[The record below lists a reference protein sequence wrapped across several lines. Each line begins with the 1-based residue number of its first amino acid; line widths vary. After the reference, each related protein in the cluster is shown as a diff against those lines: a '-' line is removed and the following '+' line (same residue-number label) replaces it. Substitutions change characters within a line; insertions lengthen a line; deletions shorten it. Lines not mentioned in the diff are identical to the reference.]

1 MTRRIATI
9 AAAASLTIGLGGCGS
24 TTSGSPQTPPGGTT
38 PPSRTAST
46 SVSAPATH
54 PSVPAS
60 TTTKPA
66 VSTARAVWSAMSETQ
81 RVGQLFMVDCPST
94 QVSEATLNAI
104 ETHYV
109 GSVILDGTSQL
120 SVDATA
126 AITATLQRD
135 APGRARLFIATD
147 QEGGLVQ
154 RLRGPGFS
162 TVPSALD
169 QGGIAP
175 TTLRAEA
182 ADWASQLRRAGVN
195 VDLAPVLD
203 TVPSGWGS
211 NPPIGD
217 LDREYGHTP
226 ATVSSHGVAVARG
239 LADGGVDATVKHFPG
254 LGRTRGNTDVATG
267 VADTVT
273 VRNDPYLAPFAA
285 AVAAGVPFVMM
296 STAIYTKIDPSR
308 PAAFSSTI
316 VTGMLRGDLGFSGI
330 VISDDLGAAKQVSG
344 YSIGGRAVAFVQ
356 AGGDIVLTVDA
367 SQATV
372 MTAAVLART
381 RTDTNFKALVD
392 AAALR
397 VLQAKQ
403 ARGLLG

>member
-1 MTRRIATI
+1 
-9 AAAASLTIGLGGCGS
+9 
-24 TTSGSPQTPPGGTT
+24 
-38 PPSRTAST
+38 
-46 SVSAPATH
+46 
-54 PSVPAS
+54 
-60 TTTKPA
+60 
-66 VSTARAVWSAMSETQ
+66 
-81 RVGQLFMVDCPST
+81 
-94 QVSEATLNAI
+94 
-104 ETHYV
+104 
-109 GSVILDGTSQL
+109 
-120 SVDATA
+120 
-126 AITATLQRD
+126 
-135 APGRARLFIATD
+135 
-147 QEGGLVQ
+147 
-154 RLRGPGFS
+154 
-162 TVPSALD
+162 
-169 QGGIAP
+169 
-175 TTLRAEA
+175 
-182 ADWASQLRRAGVN
+182 
-195 VDLAPVLD
+195 
-203 TVPSGWGS
+203 
-211 NPPIGD
+211 
-217 LDREYGHTP
+217 
-226 ATVSSHGVAVARG
+226 VARG